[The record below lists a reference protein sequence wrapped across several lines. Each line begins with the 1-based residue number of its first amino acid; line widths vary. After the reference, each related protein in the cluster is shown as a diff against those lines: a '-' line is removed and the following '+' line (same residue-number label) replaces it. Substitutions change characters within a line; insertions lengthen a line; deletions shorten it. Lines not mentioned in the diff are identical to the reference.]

1 MLKKIRGGGIR
12 WRIVLVYFLLVFIA
26 MIIIAVFIMNQLEA
40 YQMTSVRNNFTKTVE
55 ENILTL
61 QEYGSLEDNI
71 DAVQADTEAWAKSL
85 REELFIVDHGFQI
98 IASSNQN
105 LIGRNAIEVLDQSLL
120 IQGFSGQT
128 AEADSVL
135 SSGIPV
141 KNMAFPIVTDGE
153 VQGLIC
159 LRADISSVYD
169 TLQQSRMIFIRA
181 MLIALAVTVVLGYFI
196 AKSITVPIND
206 VTEKA
211 ERMSQGDFSQV
222 VSVKSDDEIGR
233 LAEMFNLLREKL
245 NITLSEISSE
255 KSKLETILKYMVDG
269 LLVTDL
275 SGKIIH
281 ANSAVMRML
290 SITQE
295 DLDTLSYDEIMNP
308 RCEKLDLAAILNEDR
323 KGSGQEIFEYGVT
336 IFLARYTP
344 FRDENGQPIGT
355 ILLIQ
360 DITERQK
367 LENMQRDFVANV
379 SHELKTPLTT
389 IKSYTE
395 TLLDGGVDDPE
406 TTASFLSI
414 VDSEA
419 DRMNRL
425 VKDLLQLSRMD
436 YSQGTMHKKD
446 SNIIPLLKTVVT
458 KVEMTAKQKG
468 QTLLTQFDPGSQ
480 LTVVMDRDGMEQV
493 LLNILSNAIKYTPE
507 GGSIFVNAS
516 QSDGLAEIVIED
528 TGIGV
533 AESEIPRLF
542 ERFYRVDKAR
552 SREMGGTG
560 LGLAIA
566 KQIVE
571 EHRGSIHMT
580 SRLGEGTKVT
590 IVLPLAPIRGQKII
604 D

>member
-1 MLKKIRGGGIR
+1 MLNKIRGGSIR

-40 YQMTSVRNNFTKTVE
+40 YQMESIRKDFTRTVE
-55 ENILTL
+55 ENIVSF
-61 QEYGSLEDNI
+61 QEYDNLEDNI
-71 DAVQADTEAWAKSL
+71 AEIQADTEAWARSL
-85 REELFIVDHGFQI
+85 REELFIVDHDFEV

-105 LIGRNAIEVLDQSLL
+105 LIGRNAMDILDQGLL
-120 IQGFSGQT
+120 VQGFSGKN

-141 KNMAFPIVTDGE
+141 KNMVFPIINDGE
-153 VQGLIC
+153 VKGIIC
-159 LRADISSVYD
+159 LRADISSVYEI
-169 TLQQSRMIFIRA
+169 LHQSQLIFVRA
-181 MLIALAVTVVLGYFI
+181 MLIALAITVVLGFFI

-211 ERMSQGDFSQV
+211 ERMSQGDFTQV
-222 VSVKSDDEIGR
+222 VSVKSNDEIGR
-233 LAEMFNLLREKL
+233 LAEMFNLLQEKL
-245 NITLSEISSE
+245 NITLSDLSGE

-275 SGKIIH
+275 SGKMIH
-281 ANSAVMRML
+281 VNSAAMRML
-290 SITQE
+290 SISQE
-295 DLDTLSYDEIMNP
+295 DVESKSYDEIISA
-308 RCEKLDLAAILNEDR
+308 CSDKLTMEAVLEGSK
-323 KGSGQEIFEYGVT
+323 KGVGQVIFECGVT
-336 IFLARYTP
+336 IFLGRYTR
-344 FRDENGQPIGT
+344 FQDESGQDIGI
-355 ILLIQ
+355 ILLVQ

-367 LENMQRDFVANV
+367 LDNMQKDFVSNV

-395 TLLDGGVDDPE
+395 TLLDGGVDDRD
-406 TTASFLSI
+406 TVNYFLSI

-436 YSQGTMHKKD
+436 YSKD
-446 SNIIPLLKTVVT
+446 SMNKMDGNIIALLNTDIA
-458 KVEMTAKQKG
+458 KVEMTARQKG
-468 QTLLTQFDPGSQ
+468 QKMEVRYDPDLPIS
-480 LTVVMDRDGMEQV
+480 VVMDRDGMEQV
-493 LLNILSNAIKYTPE
+493 FLNILSNAIKYTPE
-507 GGSIFVNAS
+507 GGSIYVDAAAN
-516 QSDGLAEIVIED
+516 DGIVEITVED

-533 AESEIPRLF
+533 SESELPRLF

-571 EHRGSIHMT
+571 EHRGTIHME

-590 IVLPLAPIRGQKII
+590 VAIPLAPMRGQRNIE
-604 D
+604 